1 MFVRNAGYSAIIQQP
16 QHAQQKLQQNYVKK
30 LAILGI
36 NTLNYDNLQLEGS
49 KTATALKQRKAA
61 TATVIL

>member
-1 MFVRNAGYSAIIQQP
+1 MAN
-16 QHAQQKLQQNYVKK
+16 KQNYVKKK

-49 KTATALKQRKAA
+49 KTATALNRVK
-61 TATVIL
+61 L

>member
-1 MFVRNAGYSAIIQQP
+1 MEYFSLLPKLYSVIIQQP
-16 QHAQQKLQQNYVKK
+16 QHAQQKSQQNYVKKK

-49 KTATALKQRKAA
+49 KTATALNRVK
-61 TATVIL
+61 L